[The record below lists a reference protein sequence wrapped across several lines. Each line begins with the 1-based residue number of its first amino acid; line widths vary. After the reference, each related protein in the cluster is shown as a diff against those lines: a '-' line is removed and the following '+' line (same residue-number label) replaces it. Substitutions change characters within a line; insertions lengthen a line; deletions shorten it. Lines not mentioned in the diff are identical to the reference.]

1 LFSGERTPFAVL
13 RNGSFITDDHIYTKN
28 TCYSRKTGEPRSD
41 MSTCSDEKEK
51 AEQELMLS
59 DKILNGD
66 LLRFYKQ

>member
-1 LFSGERTPFAVL
+1 
-13 RNGSFITDDHIYTKN
+13 
-28 TCYSRKTGEPRSD
+28 
-41 MSTCSDEKEK
+41 MSACSDEKEK